1 MSEENVILVKLHT
14 KLDIILDKL
23 RSINYMS
30 QIGVLCSASNALW
43 EVRELQKKEFC
54 FKHNGFSE
62 SIDALEYAIEVL
74 GRAPR
79 CGAAEQALRRISKE
93 PQKLKYMVEAFLNGE
108 DAPDGYGSREN
119 VTAMLEEVLKETLA
133 KRAALEYHEWVGI
146 KAFQFKMDQL
156 ATQILDAEDDEL

>member
-1 MSEENVILVKLHT
+1 M
-14 KLDIILDKL
+14 
-23 RSINYMS
+23 
-30 QIGVLCSASNALW
+30 
-43 EVRELQKKEFC
+43 QKKDFC
-54 FKHNGFSE
+54 FLHQSLSD
-62 SIDALEYAIEVL
+62 SIDALEYAIEVV

-133 KRAALEYHEWVGI
+133 KRAALEYHEWVGFN
-146 KAFQFKMDQL
+146 AFQFKMDQL